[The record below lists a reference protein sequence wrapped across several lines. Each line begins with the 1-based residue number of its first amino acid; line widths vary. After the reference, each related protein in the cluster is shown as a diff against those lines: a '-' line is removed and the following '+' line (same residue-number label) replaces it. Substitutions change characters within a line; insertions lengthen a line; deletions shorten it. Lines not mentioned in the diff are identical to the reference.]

1 MEISEQSL
9 RALTRSVDETHRSG
23 MASMRSDIEDLHN
36 EMGPG
41 RTPHSRRQF
50 MARIAATSAVI
61 VIGSQV
67 IPVKRLLPSS
77 FGAASGD
84 AGIAAFAQ
92 SVELAAVAAYT
103 AAGATGKVKTPGVL
117 TAATTFAGHHKEHA
131 AAFGAAAGSA
141 AVTQPNPKLLAAVGG
156 QLSGAADEK
165 AILKIAYDLENAAA
179 STYLFALGALT
190 SQAALA
196 LTASILPVES
206 QHAVVLGQVLGLAA
220 TDFVPKFETV
230 TAAVKPADYP
240 VGS

>member
-9 RALTRSVDETHRSG
+9 RALTRSVDDTHRSG
-23 MASMRSDIEDLHN
+23 MASMRSDIADLHN

-61 VIGSQV
+61 VVGSQI
-67 IPVKRLLPSS
+67 IPVKRLLPAS
-77 FGAASGD
+77 FGADGD

-103 AAGATGKVKTPGVL
+103 AAGASGKVKTPAVV

-156 QLSGAADEK
+156 QLTGAADEK

-190 SQAALA
+190 STAALA

-220 TDFVPKFETV
+220 TDYIPKFETV